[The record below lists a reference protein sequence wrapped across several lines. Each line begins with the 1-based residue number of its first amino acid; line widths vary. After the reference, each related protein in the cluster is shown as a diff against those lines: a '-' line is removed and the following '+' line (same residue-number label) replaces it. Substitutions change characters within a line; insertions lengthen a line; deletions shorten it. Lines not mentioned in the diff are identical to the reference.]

1 MFPSNPYEKYKK
13 NSIESISPG
22 EVIVKLFEGCY
33 KFLENAKSEMV
44 KGNKVEANKYILKAE
59 DILVELIDSLNFDYD
74 ISNQI
79 YIMYNYMYMELVKIT
94 INQNI
99 ESLEKITDMV
109 HEYAKTWKEANHLDR
124 IEKHS
129 YNGDRSYI

>member
-109 HEYAKTWKEANHLDR
+109 HEYAKTWKEANQLDR